1 MFGSKGGIG
10 VFSVFLLSAMQDSYP
25 GGHFEVLLKNDK
37 AGTLLGTNGTRRER
51 FHFSGGWPLP
61 LRTHAYA
68 TNLLGTGIAR
78 RPQLV
83 VTTHLHFAPA
93 ARWLKKV
100 AGVPYWVVAHG
111 IEAWDIKSRKLQA
124 ALHDADRILAVSN
137 YTRQR
142 LLAEQEL
149 APERVSLLPNTF

>member
-1 MFGSKGGIG
+1 MGALPVARPAADAEVAPQIHMWCPDMFGSKGGIG
-10 VFSVFLLSAMQDSYP
+10 VFSAFLLSAMQDSYP

-37 AGTLLGTNGTRRER
+37 AGTLLGTNGARRER

-83 VTTHLHFAPA
+83 VTTHLH
-93 ARWLKKV
+93 
-100 AGVPYWVVAHG
+100 
-111 IEAWDIKSRKLQA
+111 
-124 ALHDADRILAVSN
+124 
-137 YTRQR
+137 
-142 LLAEQEL
+142 
-149 APERVSLLPNTF
+149 